1 MKSYA
6 SVCVQVML
14 ASGLLGS
21 TGQKPDPAALLE
33 GVTDWVPTYE
43 AERLEEIEGR
53 TITTQAKF
61 NLIVKK
67 GDRELSNSTQHYKLT
82 NVDFDPDYEALGA
95 FKIQLPEGTIVGDGD
110 SPGVEYRWA
119 GGQLVPLP
127 PRRQP
132 SGRPEVVLPPRPERS
147 GAGADQDL
155 ALVSK
160 DNLVKHVRILAGF
173 ESRHISHPG
182 NQKAEEYITQ
192 ELEKYGYSPKVDAFQ
207 ARNGILHNVL
217 SDSSDKQQPVLLL
230 TAHFDSTARADGRL
244 SPQAPGA
251 DDNASGVAAL
261 LELARIA
268 KERHLQKKIEFA
280 FFNCEESGTAGSR
293 HLSSEYRDQH
303 WPIDYVINVDTI
315 GTWKGPLSDTCPVN
329 FVTDANSVNVVRQL
343 AERFPYPLRQ
353 AQTMWRDDHARFW
366 DNGFKAIEITEDGCT
381 EHMHK
386 PTDTPEKLDYDNIA
400 RIVHGLYVVLSPE
413 H

>member
-6 SVCVQVML
+6 SVCVQVIL

-21 TGQKPDPAALLE
+21 FGQKLGPAPLS
-33 GVTDWVPTYE
+33 
-43 AERLEEIEGR
+43 
-53 TITTQAKF
+53 AKA
-61 NLIVKK
+61 
-67 GDRELSNSTQHYKLT
+67 
-82 NVDFDPDYEALGA
+82 P
-95 FKIQLPEGTIVGDGD
+95 
-110 SPGVEYRWA
+110 SP
-119 GGQLVPLP
+119 
-127 PRRQP
+127 
-132 SGRPEVVLPPRPERS
+132 GRPEVVLAPTPARS
-147 GAGADQDL
+147 GAEADQDL

-160 DNLVKHVRILAGF
+160 DNLAKHIRTLVGF

-182 NQKAEEYITQ
+182 NKKAEEYIAR
-192 ELEKYGYSPKVDAFQ
+192 ELEKYGYSPKADAFG
-207 ARNGILHNVL
+207 AGNRTLHNVL
-217 SDSSDKQQPVLLL
+217 SDSSDQQQPVLLL
-230 TAHFDSTARADGRL
+230 TAHFDSSARVDRRP

-268 KERHLQKKIEFA
+268 KERHLQKNVEFA

-293 HLSSEYRDQH
+293 HLSSEYRDRH

-329 FVTDANSVNVVRQL
+329 FVTDANSVKVVRQL
-343 AERFPYPLRQ
+343 AQRFPYPLRQ
-353 AQTMWRDDHARFW
+353 AKTMWRDDHARFW

-386 PTDTPEKLDYDNIA
+386 PADTPERLDYDNIA
-400 RIVHGLYVVLSPE
+400 RIVHGLYVVLSQE